1 MSGID
6 GLLDGIMG
14 QLLGTVGFGSIIAL
28 AIVTF
33 LRSRPEI
40 IKIRTEGEAGIRDDL
55 RERLR
60 IIEERADKLQ
70 ERMDEM
76 REAHKRELEAVR
88 KQHAAEMQ
96 VMRHRL
102 NNETQ
107 ALDTLLMLIRTNPN
121 KLQENIS
128 LIEEQ
133 RAKQRQEIAAEKGA
147 MRRTDDEP

>member
-1 MSGID
+1 MNLDGLID
-6 GLLDGIMG
+6 GVMG

-40 IKIRTEGEAGIRDDL
+40 IRIRTEGDAAVRDDL
-55 RERLR
+55 RERLKL
-60 IIEERADKLQ
+60 IEDRADKLQ

-76 REAHKRELEAVR
+76 RESHKREMNAVR
-88 KQHAAEMQ
+88 KQHAAEMS

-107 ALDTLLMLIRTNPN
+107 ALDTLLLMIQTSPE
-121 KLQENIS
+121 KLAANVEAIVA
-128 LIEEQ
+128 Q
-133 RAKQRQEIAAEKGA
+133 RAEQKKQIAAEKGA
-147 MRRTDDEP
+147 LHRDDES

>member
-1 MSGID
+1 MSLDGLID
-6 GLLDGIMG
+6 GVMG

-40 IKIRTEGEAGIRDDL
+40 IRIRTEGDAAVRDDL
-55 RERLR
+55 RERLKV
-60 IIEERADKLQ
+60 IEERADKLQ

-76 REAHKRELEAVR
+76 RESHKREVNAIR
-88 KQHAAEMQ
+88 KQHAAEMA

-107 ALDTLLMLIRTNPN
+107 ALDTLLMMIRTSPDRLAANV
-121 KLQENIS
+121 EA
-128 LIEEQ
+128 IEAQ
-133 RAKQRQEIAAEKGA
+133 RAQQKAEIAAEKGA
-147 MRRTDDEP
+147 MRRDDEG